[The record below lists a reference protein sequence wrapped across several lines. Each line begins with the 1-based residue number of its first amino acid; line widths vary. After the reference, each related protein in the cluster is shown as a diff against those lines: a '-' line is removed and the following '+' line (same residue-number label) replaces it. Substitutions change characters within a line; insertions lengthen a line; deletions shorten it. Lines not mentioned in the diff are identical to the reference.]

1 MVAEQTAGRREIAAD
16 GYIDLLASEDC
27 PKSVYVQEFIQDQL
41 ILCLLF
47 SYRLDELLEILKKEE
62 SRETPR
68 RTIPIVNINS
78 CQIASMIKYEDDK
91 DRSVAD
97 LSGWETLE
105 PTKDFGNDFSYYS
118 LICLTESTLVKSCFP
133 GHIFNNN
140 LSEQCFEIIH
150 NSLHECLRTKSRENL
165 DHLTLLNHMCHKLS
179 KHNQNR
185 EIISLES
192 LCVDK
197 SVATITLMRI
207 LTWTELFEDMNNS
220 AGGPQSTDIRLN
232 LSSRQRKEGN
242 LRFCKNELTKF
253 FKKSDY
259 AKRLNLIDKLDVD
272 SVQEKFIK
280 SENIADVTI
289 WDENISRGV
298 YETCK
303 LMYCSP
309 KQKNQA
315 IQLAASAA
323 LGICNRLKAG
333 IETPQLK
340 ERAARVLLTL
350 SEWLLLENDTII
362 TSDQNSSLVHLLAT
376 LPDITPHPDE
386 STPAAIPII
395 DASVGKLI
403 QHGIKQCPDLTKA
416 WGALGN
422 W

>member
-1 MVAEQTAGRREIAAD
+1 MVAEQAAGRREFAAD
-16 GYIDLLASEDC
+16 GYIAILASEDC
-27 PKSVYVQEFIQDQL
+27 PKSIYVQEFIQDQL

-47 SYRLDELLEILKKEE
+47 SYRLTELLEILKKEE

-78 CQIASMIKYEDDK
+78 LQIESMIKYEDNK
-91 DRSVAD
+91 DRSIVD
-97 LSGWETLE
+97 LSGWETLDT
-105 PTKDFGNDFSYYS
+105 TKIGNDFSYYS
-118 LICLTESTLVKSCFP
+118 MICLTESAIAKACFP
-133 GHIFNNN
+133 GYELNTN
-140 LSEQCFEIIH
+140 LSESCFKIIH
-150 NSLHECLRTKSRENL
+150 NSLHECLRTKSREHL
-165 DHLTLLNHMCHKLS
+165 DHLTLLNHMCYKLT
-179 KHNQNR
+179 KHNQDR
-185 EIISLES
+185 ETINLQS
-192 LCVDK
+192 LCIDK
-197 SVATITLMRI
+197 SVATITLMRV
-207 LTWTELFEDMNNS
+207 LTWTELFEGINNS
-220 AGGPQSTDIRLN
+220 SGGPQSTNIRLN

-242 LRFCKNELTKF
+242 LQFCKNELNKF
-253 FKKSDY
+253 FKTCDY
-259 AKRLNLIDKLDVD
+259 AKRLKIIDKLNVE

-280 SENIADVTI
+280 PENIADITI

-303 LMYCSP
+303 FMYCSP

-315 IQLAASAA
+315 IQLAAATA
-323 LGICNRLKAG
+323 LGICNRLRAG

-350 SEWLLLENDTII
+350 SEWLLIENDTII

-386 STPAAIPII
+386 ATPAAIPII
-395 DASVGKLI
+395 DSSVGKLI